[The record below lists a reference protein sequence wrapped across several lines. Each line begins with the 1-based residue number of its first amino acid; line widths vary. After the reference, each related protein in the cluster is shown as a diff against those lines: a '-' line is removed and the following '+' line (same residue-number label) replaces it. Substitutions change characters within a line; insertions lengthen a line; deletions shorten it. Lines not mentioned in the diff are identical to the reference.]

1 MTVTDPV
8 PQDDP
13 KVGERSDSTT
23 SEFTTFAELVA
34 RDPAALTGDAYRHGL
49 HVIQRYIRARFGGQQ
64 GQDIEDISS
73 EVMIRLI
80 KLQQMNQLDPARQ
93 PAAYLGNLIKWVAL
107 DHIKVQARGV
117 RNTDLEATLQITDH
131 ALADDQVAEVIDQ
144 SATAS
149 IVRSAMAITRGRGD
163 HTAFRVVTAFL
174 DLAHQTGQRPTNRTL
189 AAHLHLSHTGVA
201 NALER
206 FTKDLT
212 KAGAP
217 RPGRN

>member
-1 MTVTDPV
+1 MTVTDPA

-13 KVGERSDSTT
+13 GTGERSAFSQ
-23 SEFTTFAELVA
+23 FAELVA
-34 RDPAALTGDAYRHGL
+34 RDPAALTGDAYRLGL
-49 HVIQRYIRARFGGQQ
+49 QLIQRYVRARFGGQHS
-64 GQDIEDISS
+64 QDIEDISS

-80 KLQQMNQLDPARQ
+80 KLQQANQLDPARQ

-107 DHIKVQARGV
+107 DHIKAHARGV
-117 RNTDLEATLQITDH
+117 RKNDLEATLQITDQ
-131 ALADDQVAEVIDQ
+131 ALADDQVAGVINQ

-174 DLAHQTGQRPTNRTL
+174 DLAHQTGERPTNRAL

-201 NALER
+201 NALDR
-206 FTKDLT
+206 FAKDLQE
-212 KAGAP
+212 ALPDHGDI
-217 RPGRN
+217 